1 MFDVSAARSGDV
13 LFGGFRY
20 QELRPDGTRGQV
32 IYSQAVTG
40 LRVLGNTATV
50 DAVGYWNNMLCDLTI
65 EALDDLSDDWSHITA
80 RPRGP
85 LTIIYDQAG
94 GLIKGDLQVFSAPRA
109 PDIRTSGS
117 GMIGAS
123 STTVG
128 RFAFRAEKTSGAV
141 RGTISGAVASSA
153 GGELPGMLYVQ
164 SLDRS

>member
-1 MFDVSAARSGDV
+1 MRRLPVFIALLVSASALLAASTALAQTSPNPVPDAGVRGSGAIPPPYGGALGVFDVNAARSGDV

-65 EALDDLSDDWSHITA
+65 EALDDLSGDWFHITA

-94 GLIKGDLQVFSAPRA
+94 GLI
-109 PDIRTSGS
+109 
-117 GMIGAS
+117 
-123 STTVG
+123 
-128 RFAFRAEKTSGAV
+128 
-141 RGTISGAVASSA
+141 
-153 GGELPGMLYVQ
+153 
-164 SLDRS
+164 